1 MCYQMGQWQMTVCTD
16 HSRVRGLSDY
26 HDWTA
31 QVERGSVLLGG
42 READDRSQN
51 HSQSEQKRV
60 AGLTEAARVQQ
71 LRAALLCSN
80 VEMRIM

>member
-1 MCYQMGQWQMTVCTD
+1 MCHQMAQRQMNVCMD

-42 READDRSQN
+42 REAKDR
-51 HSQSEQKRV
+51 
-60 AGLTEAARVQQ
+60 
-71 LRAALLCSN
+71 
-80 VEMRIM
+80 